1 MQYEQIMTEYF
12 SRRDEEKKKMRRL
25 VEEVMEGHHSAQE
38 ARVKLQEMKHR
49 IGKSVV
55 LYSIML
61 LLLVVQCCI
70 PVQYSCTSHLVVQ
83 QVDKES
89 QELMARALEEVSEDI
104 HVHVYNSELLSP
116 NISLKRIIACGY
128 HSNYYMYVH
137 GSRKDLNDN
146 MYMYITHSCIC

>member
-1 MQYEQIMTEYF
+1 MQYEQIMAEYF

-38 ARVKLQEMKHR
+38 ARVKLQQMKHR

-70 PVQYSCTSHLVVQ
+70 PVQHTCTSHLVVE

-104 HVHVYNSELLSP
+104 HVYNGELLSP
-116 NISLKRIIACGY
+116 KVSLKRSTVYGY
-128 HSNYYMYVH
+128 HNNYYMYVH
-137 GSRKDLNDN
+137 VYELV
-146 MYMYITHSCIC
+146 

>member
-1 MQYEQIMTEYF
+1 MLSEHTVPCYMQYEQIMAEYF

-38 ARVKLQEMKHR
+38 ARVKLQQMKHR

-55 LYSIML
+55 LYSIVL

-70 PVQYSCTSHLVVQ
+70 PVQYSCTSHLVVE

-104 HVHVYNSELLSP
+104 HVYNGELLSP
-116 NISLKRIIACGY
+116 KVSLRRSSVFSY
-128 HSNYYMYVH
+128 DNNYYMYVH
-137 GSRKDLNDN
+137 VYELV
-146 MYMYITHSCIC
+146 